1 MDAKTLKQMV
11 AREAIESVM
20 RTNERDLVVGIG
32 TGSTAECFIAELPR
46 LRDRIQTTV
55 SSSERSSELLRQLGF
70 EVQDLNNV
78 DRVDVYVDGAD
89 EATEEGFLIKGGGA
103 ALTR

>member
-20 RTNERDLVVGIG
+20 RTDESDLVVGIG

-70 EVQDLNNV
+70 DVQISTML
-78 DRVDVYVDGAD
+78 
-89 EATEEGFLIKGGGA
+89 TELTSMSMAPMRQPKKGF
-103 ALTR
+103 